1 MRQDTNVTRRTRT
14 TCLRVNIGIRKEKE
28 NKKSRRPCKAKEQEN
43 RTQGVHGNKA
53 MIQMV

>member
-28 NKKSRRPCKAKEQEN
+28 NKKSRKPCKAKEQEN